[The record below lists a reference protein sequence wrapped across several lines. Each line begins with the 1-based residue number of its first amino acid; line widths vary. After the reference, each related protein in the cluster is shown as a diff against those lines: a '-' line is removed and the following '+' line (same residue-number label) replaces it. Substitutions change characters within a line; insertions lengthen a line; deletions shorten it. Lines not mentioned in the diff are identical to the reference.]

1 MRFISKI
8 LLVFLLV
15 LGKQLLA
22 QDKCNCRSLSNIEL
36 ELNAAL
42 DSQDECLFHELLN
55 VADLNIPICRQIF
68 YYWKSEYFNKTNKPD
83 SFGLYLNLFRK
94 QLQIQPC
101 DANSLKFN
109 YLNAYF
115 FVKSEKYD
123 SASYYFLKTIDQAKK
138 IDDHHL
144 LAKANLG
151 MGLVFD
157 RIMQPLKAIQYY
169 KKGILLGEQIKDDK
183 ILLSGFANLQ
193 SSYGMCYDETNENKY
208 LDSVKY
214 YCFKTL
220 KLAQTLDS
228 KKEIIRTFVTLA
240 GAYISDKSYMDALL
254 YCEKVIEMADKDKNK
269 SQLHSAY
276 FKKAQC
282 FIEIKEYKKA
292 IEAADLSLNFADND
306 AKKANAIYRLYEANK
321 LLGNFKSALIYHEQL
336 KTLDENVLSKDR
348 LKTVT
353 ELEQKYEKSKN
364 EKTIKELNQDSEIKS
379 LRIKVLFFGIVLA
392 IFIIFIVFIV
402 FRQKNLKSKQVIM
415 EIEQRLNRS
424 RINPHF
430 FFNALTT
437 LQGLAVKEND
447 GKKIAL
453 NLYRFSSL
461 MRKTLESSY
470 NDSVTIEDELNFINQ
485 YIELQQL
492 RQKDK
497 FEFQVDI
504 SDEIEISNVLIPS
517 MIIQPF
523 LENAIEHGFSSIDYL
538 GKIDLKLNIAPP
550 NLLVTICDN
559 GAGIRDTLH
568 EKNDHISR
576 AIQITKDRI
585 YLINKDKKCNSSFT
599 IKNRMPNGVEVLLV
613 LPLIYKDENISN

>member
-1 MRFISKI
+1 MRIIFKI
-8 LLVFLLV
+8 LLVFLLIQAN
-15 LGKQLLA
+15 KLLS
-22 QDKCNCRSLSNIEL
+22 QDRCNCRPLSNIEL

-42 DSQDECLFHELLN
+42 DSQDECIFNELLKT
-55 VADLNIPICRQIF
+55 ADLNLPICRQSF

-101 DANSLKFN
+101 DANNLKFN
-109 YLNAYF
+109 YLNGYF
-115 FVKSEKYD
+115 LAKSEKYD
-123 SASYYFLKTIDQAKK
+123 SASYYFLKAIDQAKK
-138 IDDHHL
+138 MDDLHL
-144 LAKANLG
+144 LAKSNLG

-169 KKGILLGEQIKDDK
+169 KKGISLSEQLKDDK
-183 ILLSGFANLQ
+183 ILLSGLANLQ
-193 SSYGMCYDETNENKY
+193 SSFGMCYDETNEPKY

-220 KLAQTLDS
+220 KLAQTLNS
-228 KKEIIRTFVTLA
+228 KKEIIRTYVTLA
-240 GAYISDKSYMDALL
+240 GAYISDKSYKDALI
-254 YCEKVIEMADKDKNK
+254 YCDKVIEMADEDKNK

-292 IEAADLSLNFADND
+292 LEAADLSLYFADNN

-321 LLGNFKSALIYHEQL
+321 LLGNFEKALIYHEQL
-336 KTLDENVLSKDR
+336 KTLDEDVLSKDR

-392 IFIIFIVFIV
+392 IFIIFIVFIF
-402 FRQKNLKSKQVIM
+402 FRQKNLKNKQVIM

-437 LQGLAVKEND
+437 LQGIAVKEND

-453 NLYRFSSL
+453 NLYKFSSL

-470 NDSVTIEDELNFINQ
+470 GDSVTIEDELNFINQ

-497 FEFQVDI
+497 FEFQVEI
-504 SDEIEISNVLIPS
+504 SDDIEISNVLIPS

-538 GKIDLKLNIAPP
+538 GIINLKLNITNP

-559 GAGIRDTLH
+559 GTGIRDTFH

-585 YLINKDKKCNSSFT
+585 YLINKDKKCNSGFT
-599 IKNRMPNGVEVLLV
+599 IKNRIPNGVEVLLV

>member
-1 MRFISKI
+1 M
-8 LLVFLLV
+8 
-15 LGKQLLA
+15 
-22 QDKCNCRSLSNIEL
+22 
-36 ELNAAL
+36 
-42 DSQDECLFHELLN
+42 
-55 VADLNIPICRQIF
+55 
-68 YYWKSEYFNKTNKPD
+68 
-83 SFGLYLNLFRK
+83 
-94 QLQIQPC
+94 
-101 DANSLKFN
+101 
-109 YLNAYF
+109 
-115 FVKSEKYD
+115 
-123 SASYYFLKTIDQAKK
+123 
-138 IDDHHL
+138 
-144 LAKANLG
+144 
-151 MGLVFD
+151 
-157 RIMQPLKAIQYY
+157 
-169 KKGILLGEQIKDDK
+169 
-183 ILLSGFANLQ
+183 
-193 SSYGMCYDETNENKY
+193 
-208 LDSVKY
+208 
-214 YCFKTL
+214 
-220 KLAQTLDS
+220 
-228 KKEIIRTFVTLA
+228 
-240 GAYISDKSYMDALL
+240 
-254 YCEKVIEMADKDKNK
+254 
-269 SQLHSAY
+269 
-276 FKKAQC
+276 
-282 FIEIKEYKKA
+282 
-292 IEAADLSLNFADND
+292 
-306 AKKANAIYRLYEANK
+306 
-321 LLGNFKSALIYHEQL
+321 
-336 KTLDENVLSKDR
+336 SKDR

-379 LRIKVLFFGIVLA
+379 LRIKVLLFGIILA
-392 IFIIFIVFIV
+392 FFIIFIV

-559 GAGIRDTLH
+559 GAGIRDTFH
-568 EKNDHISR
+568 KKNDHISR